1 MKLNPQQMLDFVNM
15 DGGGRSGYAKTLLD
29 TPLTPA
35 NCLGF
40 PLLQAGQGGDMPASI
55 YWRMIDFVCSDL
67 ETELELCDLRDM
79 TRISSGKHV
88 GHQLLWGEQNGKPES
103 TDRWTMR
110 LNSVLEFIQ
119 PRLTMLNKQ
128 KHFPD
133 DDELAQLMYRAIKFS
148 ANTKAALLSRFLK
161 STLIRKQVD
170 WKEATFSKITEL
182 VNDARG

>member
-1 MKLNPQQMLDFVNM
+1 
-15 DGGGRSGYAKTLLD
+15 
-29 TPLTPA
+29 
-35 NCLGF
+35 
-40 PLLQAGQGGDMPASI
+40 
-55 YWRMIDFVCSDL
+55 
-67 ETELELCDLRDM
+67 
-79 TRISSGKHV
+79 
-88 GHQLLWGEQNGKPES
+88 
-103 TDRWTMR
+103 MR

-170 WKEATFSKITEL
+170 WKEATFSKVTEL

>member
-15 DGGGRSGYAKTLLD
+15 DGGGRSGYDKTLLD

-79 TRISSGKHV
+79 TRINSGKHV
-88 GHQLLWGEQNGKPES
+88 GHQLLC
-103 TDRWTMR
+103 T
-110 LNSVLEFIQ
+110 
-119 PRLTMLNKQ
+119 
-128 KHFPD
+128 
-133 DDELAQLMYRAIKFS
+133 
-148 ANTKAALLSRFLK
+148 
-161 STLIRKQVD
+161 
-170 WKEATFSKITEL
+170 
-182 VNDARG
+182 